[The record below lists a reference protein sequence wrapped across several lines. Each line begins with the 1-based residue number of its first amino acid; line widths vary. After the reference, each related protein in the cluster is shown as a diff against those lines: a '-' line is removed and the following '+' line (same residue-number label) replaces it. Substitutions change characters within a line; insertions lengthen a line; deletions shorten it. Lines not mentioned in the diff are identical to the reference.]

1 MKYWI
6 LLQAKSWRDGAST
19 FWYVRTPRSFGTRL
33 TTTKTGKEKT
43 IDQYCYSVGR
53 LEWDEKEEGFNF
65 KSIGLRW
72 LESNP
77 STKVIKMILGFCEM
91 MTPILEN
98 NDTSIISGVYRTPSG
113 KKYHFDAECGGKNS
127 FKISIDEAKSAGLTP
142 CSKCAE

>member
-1 MKYWI
+1 MKEYTPI
-6 LLQAKSWRDGAST
+6 VDGFQIRDITYIGLDSDCSCGAEKD
-19 FWYVRTPRSFGTRL
+19 FDIVKWVECDPQKVIDA
-33 TTTKTGKEKT
+33 KTGKEKT
-43 IDQYCYSVGR
+43 IDKYCYSVGN

-98 NDTSIISGVYRTPSG
+98 ND
-113 KKYHFDAECGGKNS
+113 
-127 FKISIDEAKSAGLTP
+127 
-142 CSKCAE
+142 